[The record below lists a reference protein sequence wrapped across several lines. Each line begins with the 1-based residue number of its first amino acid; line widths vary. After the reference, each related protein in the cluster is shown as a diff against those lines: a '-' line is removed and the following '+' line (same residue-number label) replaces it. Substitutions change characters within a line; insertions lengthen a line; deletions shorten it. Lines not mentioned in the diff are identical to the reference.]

1 MKQES
6 MLRRHIKTVETFEEL
21 IKQIKQW
28 LDEVREK
35 TTVIKEIPE
44 SSEPEELNQKLQ
56 DVEVWYLVLFVV
68 S

>member
-1 MKQES
+1 

-44 SSEPEELNQKLQ
+44 SSEPEELNQSFL
-56 DVEVWYLVLFVV
+56 ETFLR
-68 S
+68 SSHNGNGGEMI